1 MVKKLENELGKELFI
16 RTKKKV
22 ILTEEGQRYL
32 DAADE
37 VAGIEKRFRDSLVAS
52 DGSYTGVIRVGGAGI
67 CVNYVIPKIL
77 NELKRKYP
85 RLRIEVA
92 EESFYTLREMLLE
105 KKLDL
110 VLDSESY
117 HTDISHVRLFPNT
130 LLYAVPKVLLSDPA
144 LFKKGMTA
152 EDICRGKHMS
162 ENTPVITMEEVV
174 SIPYLSLQPQNE
186 LYSRVETMFSHYG
199 LRPAT
204 AMHFNQQLTS
214 YRYAEQGFGAAFI
227 GDTLI
232 KSQPSERLLFY
243 TFDRDMPKRWIS
255 VAYKTDEYLSK
266 GSRIFIETSRSVYR
280 EDS

>member
-1 MVKKLENELGKELFI
+1 M
-16 RTKKKV
+16 
-22 ILTEEGQRYL
+22 TEEGQRYL

-37 VAGIEKRFRDSLVAS
+37 VAEIKKRFKDSLTAP
-52 DGSYTGVIRVGGAGI
+52 DRSYTGVIRVGGAGI

-77 NELKRKYP
+77 NELKKKYP
-85 RLRIEVA
+85 RLKIEVA

-117 HTDISHVRLFPNT
+117 HADISHVRLFPNT
-130 LLYAVPKVLLSDPA
+130 LLYAVPKALLSDPS
-144 LFKKGMTA
+144 LLKKGMTA
-152 EDICRGKHMS
+152 EDICEGRHMV
-162 ENTPVITMEEVV
+162 ENLPVISMEEVV
-174 SIPYLSLQPQNE
+174 DIPYLSLQPQNE
-186 LYSRVETMFSHYG
+186 LYSRVETLFSHYG
-199 LRPAT
+199 LRPKT

-214 YRYAEQGFGAAFI
+214 YRYAEQGFGAAFV

-232 KSQPSERLLFY
+232 KAQPSDRLRFY
-243 TFDRDMPKRWIS
+243 IFDHKMPKRWIS

-280 EDS
+280 KTVNEEEE